1 MRASGILMGISSIPS
16 KYGIGCFS
24 KEAYDFVD
32 QLEKAGQQ
40 YWQILPLGPTGYG
53 DSPYQSV
60 STFAGNPYFIDLEEL
75 IKKDLLTKE
84 ECEACDWG
92 ESESYVD
99 YEKMYLSRYKLL
111 RKAYERADLKNDP
124 DYVEFLKEEKNWLQD
139 YCLFMAIKNDQKGI
153 CWINWPEELKDRHSK
168 AVKEAEKELEEEIE
182 FYSFQQYCFTVQ
194 WRKLKAYANK
204 KGISIIGDVP
214 IYVALDS
221 SDAWANPE
229 MLQFDEDYNPK
240 AVAGCPPDAFSATGQ
255 LWGNPLYDW
264 KKLKKDDYG
273 WWVQRMTHCLELYDV
288 VRIDHFRGFD
298 EYYAIPYG
306 DKTAEKG
313 KWEKGPGMDLFRVLD
328 NKIGK
333 LRVIAEDL
341 GFLTESV
348 LKMLRDSGYPGMKV
362 LQFAFDGSE
371 DSSYLP
377 YKYERNC
384 VVYTG
389 THDNETTKGWLE
401 NLHGHDLKF
410 VREYINCYEQ
420 PVNDCVWALI
430 RTALASVADLAII
443 PIQDYLCLG
452 NEARMNA
459 PATLGDNW
467 KWRMTAG
474 QLDEITLYHMREV
487 SRIYGR
493 LAKKPAE
500 ETEEPD
506 DERIGTERKEK
517 LHDDGKDSR
526 INMREEMR
534 NGRTE

>member
-1 MRASGILMGISSIPS
+1 MAKKRKCGVLLPISSLPS

-75 IKKDLLTKE
+75 IKKELLTKE

-92 ESESYVD
+92 GSESYVD

-111 RKAYERADLKNDP
+111 RKAYEKADLKTNP
-124 DYVEFLKEEKNWLQD
+124 DYAEFLKEEKDWLQD
-139 YCLFMAIKNDQKGI
+139 YCLFMAIKNEQKGI
-153 CWINWPEELKDRHSK
+153 CWIDWPEELKDRHSK
-168 AVKEAEKELEEEIE
+168 AVKEAEKELAEEIE
-182 FYSFQQYCFTVQ
+182 FYRFQQYCFTTQ

-229 MLQFDEDYNPK
+229 MLQFDEDYDPK

-264 KKLKKDDYG
+264 KALKKDGYG
-273 WWVQRMTHCLELYDV
+273 WWVQRMTHCMELYDV

-306 DKTAEKG
+306 DKTAERG
-313 KWEKGPGMDLFRVLD
+313 KWEKGPGMDLFHTLD
-328 NKIGK
+328 KKIK
-333 LRVIAEDL
+333 DLRVIAEDL

-348 LKMLRDSGYPGMKV
+348 LEMLKESGYPGMKV

-377 YKYERNC
+377 YKYDHNC

-401 NLHGHDLKF
+401 NLQGHDLKF

-430 RTALASVADLAII
+430 RTALSSVADLAVI

-459 PATLGDNW
+459 PSTFGDNW
-467 KWRMTAG
+467 KWRLTAN
-474 QLDEITLYHMREV
+474 QISETTLYHMREV
-487 SRIYGR
+487 TRIYGR
-493 LAKKPAE
+493 LAKASE
-500 ETEEPD
+500 EKETDEIANTEEE
-506 DERIGTERKEK
+506 ERQDNDQNSKIVE
-517 LHDDGKDSR
+517 
-526 INMREEMR
+526 
-534 NGRTE
+534 